1 MKPEKKAK
9 LKKVLKIT
17 GLVAGGTIAGIII
30 GKATNGKENTNV
42 AIPEEN
48 TGLINEKCKKITDD
62 DFETISKFMVDFLVW
77 SCENNGGK
85 YVVSDHCNEEGL
97 TDKLLVA
104 QIVDVE
110 PGATSVSAE

>member
-30 GKATNGKENTNV
+30 GKATNGKENTEV
-42 AIPEEN
+42 V
-48 TGLINEKCKKITDD
+48 TVKKKDDVINKYAEFTTDL
-62 DFETISKFMVDFLVW
+62 LVW
-77 SCENNGGK
+77 CCENNGGK
-85 YVVSDHCNEEGL
+85 YVISNHRNEEGL